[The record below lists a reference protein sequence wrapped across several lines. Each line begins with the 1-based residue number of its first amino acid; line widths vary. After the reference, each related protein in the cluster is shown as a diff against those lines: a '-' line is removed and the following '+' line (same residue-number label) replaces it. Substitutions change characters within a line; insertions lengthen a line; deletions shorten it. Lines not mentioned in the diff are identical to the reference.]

1 MNKEKPT
8 PHEWG
13 AGELRV
19 CLHTIFIC
27 YWIRCCIRFCR
38 PHPHRRTHFALRGQ
52 CGAGRNTGEYF
63 LGVPHIHTRW
73 EYIGSSVRDSWWNIC
88 GMLGDGTCRNVECIS
103 NLHPA
108 YEDYKKRTISYT
120 WNRSRKDRGCAFVF
134 CKSLGTVIMP
144 RHSWK
149 NTLPFKGRDES
160 KKAFIDR
167 KVMWKKKGEE
177 HG

>member
-1 MNKEKPT
+1 MWAQNILLAVI
-8 PHEWG
+8 G
-13 AGELRV
+13 LSAGVIVASGLFSFVIELGV
-19 CLHTIFIC
+19 VSG
-27 YWIRCCIRFCR
+27 FCR

-108 YEDYKKRTISYT
+108 YEDHKKRTISHT
-120 WNRSRKDRGCAFVF
+120 WNRSRKDCGCAFVF

-144 RHSWK
+144 RHS
-149 NTLPFKGRDES
+149 
-160 KKAFIDR
+160 
-167 KVMWKKKGEE
+167 
-177 HG
+177 